1 MGKLLKK
8 LMAVIL
14 AFQMSMSALPVV
26 HAEEP
31 ENIPEE
37 TAEQIIEEELS
48 EEEEPEVSEEET
60 EEVTEENEEEEA
72 PAEQV
77 TAEAEEPEETVLPE
91 EPEETVIPEEPEET
105 ETPEEPEETVTPEE
119 PEETAV
125 PEEPEE
131 TEIPEE
137 PEETE
142 DPSEIIPEEEGEE
155 LPELEES
162 ELFQLKITAKEYTDS
177 VSINSVQYNTEL
189 DNGTYTV
196 QFTTG
201 VSETPYI
208 VAVKDDTVWFLHN
221 NGTSY
226 AATFRAEV
234 KFNLPAGKYEL
245 RTAYFQGKD
254 LYESESYKTLVVL
267 DPPAVTGKGDFKG
280 TEYGYIDVDLGALI
294 KKGYTGL
301 PLNNIYLTLEEEVNG
316 TGKISLLD
324 AGYYA
329 PTGVFRAALGDSSA
343 YNDAGYF
350 KDIKYGSIK
359 LSYQIKSSSAVQ
371 GDYVY
376 TSSDTVQA
384 DIMSAFVPNELQIYL
399 YGAEYYMYKGAT
411 GQFVAEFWPLNEDA
425 NFSEFEGI
433 DRRIKWTSSHPNIL
447 KVDANG
453 TVTVVSVPKNPVN
466 VTITATSLAYPDIAP
481 ATHTIEVSSI
491 PYGKTSMKAV
501 VNDVEYKTLNWT
513 LRQQEES
520 NCIAMLNF
528 NIEDGYMLYDMP
540 VTFSVDGDGLGLIV
554 DPTNPEFAD
563 TVGTYYTFYD
573 YGGANVLVRAQE
585 AGSYKVKV
593 TTAIGATAEITVNI
607 DGISKTWN
615 ECATKD
621 SQYFVNGK
629 PVSGWIRYDKLTD
642 SYVYGKDVFKGFEDI
657 ENQRIYYAD
666 PKTKKLACGN
676 ARAEHLLDTVITVDG
691 KLYAF
696 SAYYGLIVPTNG
708 NTPKDGTMW
717 IGHETA
723 GEITLYAKK
732 TGEIQTGWQ
741 TADGYLVYCE
751 KPYGKRAENK
761 FVPAK
766 SGKGYVYVDGGGVPS
781 GYNIDRGVDL
791 LFSDADGLYEVKITE
806 ASSYYYQLFWVKNGA
821 FYTGWLYLHYDA
833 ENKPYWNTTKKG
845 AVEKMY
851 FNPGK
856 NGVLEEDEFKIGGKT
871 YYAYPSYDGT
881 LGYHY
886 KTVSLLN
893 NKCFGDGKFPEKYG
907 IHPED
912 GLVIDAD
919 GAVVFNKLVKV
930 AVWNGSTYDK
940 HYVYAGENGT
950 PVKDKWLTISG
961 KKYYFDNNGYMDMPD
976 MVSTNWFYRDADNNP
991 QMVYVKTKNAKKPTD
1006 GYAYYSNDGKKLSNL
1021 MIYESDYTKKAFML
1035 DAKGNL
1041 ITGKVATVKNGMNAG
1056 AGSATYVADAEGKVV
1071 TNTTGYPYKI
1081 VEVKGKRYAVDGDG
1095 VIQKNSVTPINA
1107 SEDYYSTWVMADKNG
1122 VLYKNT
1128 FRTITTEE
1136 AGTVKVYFNEDCYAI
1151 PGSASIY
1158 YDNGVYYYAW
1168 YAKKKSWLAIA
1179 GMMEPYLLFVV
1190 PGKTK
1195 NPYSPGEKIKAG
1207 QVGGSNSP
1215 IYLNKDG
1222 SIKTGF
1228 VKTAEGTRYLA
1239 TIDYGYVVP
1248 VQGNTVYPDTERNL
1262 LYWINNKTY
1271 FFDEQGLMVTGWVH
1285 FEHALVVDAVQMML
1299 DVATDYKMLD
1309 DVYMYFDP
1317 KTGAAVTKSAK
1328 VLAPAVYDGKISLGE
1343 EGTFQ
1348 NNAKRVNT
1356 TSSLKTLYFTADG
1369 DLIRDQNTKVGK
1381 KLSEIGTDGVVTTGT
1396 PHWSDAYKTTYVMK
1410 NGALAT
1416 GRKKIDGKYYYFDTV
1431 TGIKV
1436 TNALRKTGKKW
1447 YYYGAFGEQETPA
1460 LSDYSLPVTL
1470 PVNMQGDEWGQ
1481 TAYVMTGS
1489 TTFKDLTAIWN
1500 KDGSLK
1506 KIVYTGTTKAAAG
1519 ESVSFGL
1526 WDKEDLAKCEAY
1538 VKAGLNG
1545 YVLDS
1550 KGLPM
1555 TGVVT
1560 GFTYGEDSY
1569 TLNVGKDG
1577 KRVVAETLFSLVKV
1591 GKKYYAMNG
1600 GKVMAGS
1607 AGIYEVSHWSSLPA
1621 SEQKSLDE
1629 MAKIAGM
1636 FRTGLYAYV
1645 NADGTVAVNTKIYS
1659 SIEFPEETYLGKYV
1673 EGMWTTN
1680 KQGIILDLVAPMFK
1694 VGKTTYISSSRRVP
1708 VTNTEEVT
1716 LYGLSEEDTVRAE
1729 IRYVNNKLTGF
1740 YDVNTGKPVT
1750 GTYGLSVGDNSMLL
1764 WLKNGKPVSGN
1775 KTINYYGVK
1784 MKFWVDANMIGT
1796 VMYYD

>member
-60 EEVTEENEEEEA
+60 EEVTEENEEEET

-105 ETPEEPEETVTPEE
+105 ETPEEPEETVAPEE
-119 PEETAV
+119 PEETVV
-125 PEEPEE
+125 PEK
-131 TEIPEE
+131 

-142 DPSEIIPEEEGEE
+142 DPAEIEPVEEGEE

-162 ELFQLKITAKEYTDS
+162 ELFQLKISAKEYTNS

-201 VSETPYI
+201 VSENPYI
-208 VAVKDDTVWFLHN
+208 VAVKDDTVWFVHN

-226 AATFRAEV
+226 EATYRAEI
-234 KFNLPAGKYEL
+234 KFDLPAGVYEL

-254 LYESESYKTLVVL
+254 LYESETYKTLVVL
-267 DPPAVTGKGDFKG
+267 DAPIVTGKGDFKG
-280 TEYGYIDVDLGALI
+280 SEYGYIDVDFGALI
-294 KKGYTGL
+294 DKGYSGL
-301 PLNNIYLTLEEEVNG
+301 PLNNIYLTLEEETNG
-316 TGKISLLD
+316 TYGVPLYD
-324 AGYYA
+324 AGYYS
-329 PTGVFRAALGDSSA
+329 PTGVFRAVLGDSSA
-343 YNDAGYF
+343 YGGAGYF
-350 KDIKYGSIK
+350 KDLKYGSIK
-359 LSYQIKSSSAVQ
+359 LSYQVKGSGAVQ

-384 DIMSAFVPNELQIYL
+384 DIMSAFVPNQLVINPSDEYHFFVPHL
-399 YGAEYYMYKGAT
+399 YYKGST
-411 GQFVAEFWPLNEDA
+411 VQLVPEFWPLNEDLYY
-425 NFSEFEGI
+425 SEYEGI
-433 DRRIKWTSSHPNIL
+433 DRRIKWTSDHPDIL
-447 KVDANG
+447 KVDDKGLA
-453 TVTVVSVPKNPVN
+453 TVVSVPKNPAE

-481 ATHTIEVSSI
+481 ATYTFQVYSI
-491 PYGKTSMKAV
+491 PYGKTSFKAI
-501 VNDVEYKTLNWT
+501 VNDVEYTTLNWT

-520 NCIAMLNF
+520 DYIAWLNF
-528 NIEDGYMLYDMP
+528 MIEDVDISDNIP
-540 VTFSVDGDGLGLIV
+540 VTFNVEGDGIGFIV
-554 DPTNPEFAD
+554 DPANPESSD
-563 TVGTYYTFYD
+563 TSSIYYTYYESW
-573 YGGANVLVRAQE
+573 GANVLVRAKE

-593 TTAIGATAEITVNI
+593 SSAIGASAEITVNV
-607 DGISKTWN
+607 DGISKPWDGY
-615 ECATKD
+615 ATKD

-629 PVSGWIRYDKLTD
+629 AVSGWIRYDELTD
-642 SYVYGKDVFKGFEDI
+642 SYVYGKDVFKGFEDA
-657 ENQRIYYAD
+657 QYQHIYYAD

-676 ARAEHLLDTVITVDG
+676 AKADLPDTVITVDG

-732 TGEIQTGWQ
+732 TGEIQTGWNI
-741 TADGYLVYCE
+741 ADGDWLYCE

-791 LFSDADGLYEVKITE
+791 LFFDADGLYDLQITDDE
-806 ASSYYYQLFWVKNGA
+806 GYYYQSFWVKNGA

-856 NGVLEEDEFKIGGKT
+856 NGALEEEDFTIGGKT
-871 YYAYPSYDGT
+871 YYTRRSYEDT
-881 LGYHY
+881 LSYHY
-886 KTVSLLN
+886 ETVYLLN
-893 NKCFGDGKFPEKYG
+893 SKYFGDGKFPEKYG
-907 IHPED
+907 IHPGYEV
-912 GLVIDAD
+912 VIDED

-976 MVSTNWFYRDADNNP
+976 MVSTNWFYHDAEGNA
-991 QMVYVKTKNAKKPTD
+991 QMVFVKTKNAKKPTD
-1006 GYAYYSNDGKKLSNL
+1006 GYAYYSYDGKKLTSL
-1021 MIYESDYTKKAFML
+1021 MVYESDYTTKAFMV

-1041 ITGKVATVKNGMNAG
+1041 IISKVATVKNGLNAG
-1056 AGSATYVADAEGKVV
+1056 AGSATYIADAEGKVV

-1151 PGSASIY
+1151 PCNIPP
-1158 YDNGVYYYAW
+1158 VYSDGAHYYAW

-1195 NPYSPGEKIKAG
+1195 NPYSPGEIIKTG
-1207 QVGGSNSP
+1207 QIGGSNSP

-1228 VKTAEGTRYLA
+1228 VKTSEGTRYLA
-1239 TIDYGYVVP
+1239 KFDYGYVIP
-1248 VQGNTVYPDTERNL
+1248 VQGDTVHADTERNL

-1285 FEHALVVDAVQMML
+1285 FEHAVVVDAVQMML
-1299 DVATDYKMLD
+1299 DIVTDYKMLD

-1356 TSSLKTLYFTADG
+1356 TSSLKTLYFTSDG

-1381 KLSEIGTDGVVTTGT
+1381 KLSEIGADGVVTTGT
-1396 PHWSDAYKTTYVMK
+1396 PHWSDAYKTTYVLK

-1447 YYYGAFGEQETPA
+1447 YYYDEYGEQETPA
-1460 LSDYSLPVTL
+1460 MLQYSKPVTL
-1470 PVNMQGDEWGQ
+1470 PVNMREEWGES
-1481 TAYVMTGS
+1481 AWVLTGS
-1489 TTFKDLTAIWN
+1489 TTYKELTAIWN

-1506 KIVYTGTTKAAAG
+1506 KIVYAGTTKAAAG

-1526 WDKEDLAKCEAY
+1526 WDEDDLAKCEAY

-1550 KGLPM
+1550 KGLPK
-1555 TGVVT
+1555 TGIVT
-1560 GFTYGEDSY
+1560 DFTYGKDSY
-1569 TLNVGKDG
+1569 TLNVEKDG
-1577 KRVVAETLFSLVKV
+1577 KRVVVESRLNLVKV

-1600 GKVMAGS
+1600 GRVMAGS
-1607 AGIYEVSHWSSLPA
+1607 AGVYEVSHWSSLPA
-1621 SEQKSLDE
+1621 AEQKSLNE
-1629 MAKIAGM
+1629 MVKVASAFG
-1636 FRTGLYAYV
+1636 TGLYAYV
-1645 NADGTVAVNTKIYS
+1645 NADGTVAVNTKFYS
-1659 SIEFPEETYLGKYV
+1659 SIEFAEETYLGKYV

-1694 VGKTTYISSSRRVP
+1694 VGKTTYISSSQRVP
-1708 VTNTEEVT
+1708 VTNTGEVT
-1716 LYGLSEEDTVRAE
+1716 LYGLTEEDTVRAE

-1740 YDVNTGKPVT
+1740 YNVETGKPVT
-1750 GTYGLSVGDNSMLL
+1750 GTYGLSIGDNSMLI